1 VWAFFIFTSEI
12 KTTHR
17 NNQNELDE
25 SLLIA
30 ILKLHLDREDTRKV
44 ELTNK
49 EAERIKLIYNQ
60 YHAGVI
66 TPEQALDELELVINE
81 EN

>member
-1 VWAFFIFTSEI
+1 
-12 KTTHR
+12 
-17 NNQNELDE
+17 
-25 SLLIA
+25 LIA
-30 ILKLHLDREDTRKV
+30 ILKLHLDREDTKKV